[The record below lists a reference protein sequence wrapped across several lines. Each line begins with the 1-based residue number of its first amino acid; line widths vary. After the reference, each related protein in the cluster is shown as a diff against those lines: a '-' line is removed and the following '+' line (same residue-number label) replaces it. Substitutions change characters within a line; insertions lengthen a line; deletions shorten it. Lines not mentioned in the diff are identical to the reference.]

1 LRKHNSK
8 TTTIRDIRDAPQ
20 DKFGLE
26 TSGFQLVHAPTKFDM
41 TEIAD
46 NKEAFNEFTN
56 VETVELLKR
65 L

>member
-8 TTTIRDIRDAPQ
+8 TTTVRDIRDAPQ

-26 TSGFQLVHAPTKFDM
+26 KSGFQLVYAPTKFDM
-41 TEIAD
+41 TKVAE
-46 NKEAFNEFTN
+46 NKEAFDEFAN